1 MSEKSVHT
9 KTVRKGVA
17 KSNTVKLIKTANT
30 AIHFEPI
37 LHEGGVRGRLIKYK
51 KTSAKTW
58 DELKPSN
65 FTAHALGSMEKVV
78 VELSTEATTTLFNE
92 LKSRDNIV
100 DQGIP
105 DGSAEY
111 IVAKKSDVLVINDEN
126 KRAILKQILEEGL
139 SDEYWDLIAQ
149 SQPDLANRLASGHIQ
164 HVRAKTVSELKRRLA
179 QDFPETSG
187 PNSWQSW
194 IYENHW
200 LFGVNYQEPLE
211 KQKINLQGVMPDYL
225 FPRIDGFVDLLE
237 IKLPTHKVIALDSS
251 HPGSFRWAAET
262 TKAIGQV
269 VFYLAEIERQQLE
282 IEAHIYNRLN
292 RSVSMLKPRAFILIG
307 NSEDWS
313 SQERAG
319 LRRLN
324 HSLHGIEVLTYRELI
339 HRGEAFLMKPKTK
352 VEHANFDDE
361 IPF

>member
-1 MSEKSVHT
+1 
-9 KTVRKGVA
+9 
-17 KSNTVKLIKTANT
+17 
-30 AIHFEPI
+30 
-37 LHEGGVRGRLIKYK
+37 
-51 KTSAKTW
+51 
-58 DELKPSN
+58 
-65 FTAHALGSMEKVV
+65 
-78 VELSTEATTTLFNE
+78 
-92 LKSRDNIV
+92 
-100 DQGIP
+100 
-105 DGSAEY
+105 
-111 IVAKKSDVLVINDEN
+111 VAKKSDVLVINDEN

-139 SDEYWDLIAQ
+139 SDEYWDLIAE

-164 HVRAKTVSELKRRLA
+164 HVRAKTVSELKRRLTK
-179 QDFPETSG
+179 DFPETSG

-237 IKLPTHKVIALDSS
+237 IKLPTHKVIAPDSS

-339 HRGEAFLMKPKTK
+339 HRGEAFLMKPKSK